1 MGFLTEFFSR
11 PRPRRDGR
19 IRASLAI
26 RETLSETGRTDTDVR
41 PADFP
46 RVPRKFAYAF

>member
-11 PRPRRDGR
+11 PRPRYDGR
-19 IRASLAI
+19 VRSTLAI
-26 RETLSETGRTDTDVR
+26 MEQMSETGRTDTDVR

-46 RVPRKFAYAF
+46 RLPRKFALAF